1 MAGRRQRNI
10 PMRGRIPMHRRDFIR
25 ASTLAVVGAAMTTCG
40 RATGVDE
47 SLLTQSLSPKR
58 QTARSGQTSARSLPL
73 PRLEGTVSL
82 EEALSA
88 RRSVR
93 DYTDEALTWE
103 EIGQLLWSVQGIT
116 RDWGGRTAPSAGA
129 LYPLETYAVT
139 AEGLYH
145 YQPAG
150 HQVTPTP
157 KLGVRQALWE
167 AGLKQDYIRQAPAVF
182 VIAAVYERTARKYGE
197 RAGRY
202 VHLEA
207 GHAAENLLLQAVA
220 LGLGGVVIGAF
231 YDDKV
236 QAALD
241 LPRDHEPLYLIPVG
255 HPKDS

>member
-1 MAGRRQRNI
+1 MQGFTMPERRQRRASLSR
-10 PMRGRIPMHRRDFIR
+10 RGFIR
-25 ASTLAVVGAAMTTCG
+25 ASALAAAGAATTGCAG
-40 RATGVDE
+40 ATGVDE
-47 SLLTQSLSPKR
+47 TPSPR
-58 QTARSGQTSARSLPL
+58 PVSPEGQAAQAGQADARSLPP

-82 EEALSA
+82 EATLAA

-93 DYTDEALTWE
+93 DYTDKTLMWE
-103 EIGQLLWSVQGIT
+103 EIGQLLWSMQGIT
-116 RDWGGRTAPSAGA
+116 RDWGARTAPSAGA

-150 HQVTPTP
+150 HQVTATP
-157 KLGVRQALWE
+157 RLGLRQALWE

-182 VIAAVYERTARKYGE
+182 VIAAAYERTSRKYGE
-197 RAGRY
+197 RAARY

-231 YDDKV
+231 YDNKV

-241 LPRDHEPLYLIPVG
+241 LPKDQEPLYLIPVG
-255 HPKDS
+255 HPSDA